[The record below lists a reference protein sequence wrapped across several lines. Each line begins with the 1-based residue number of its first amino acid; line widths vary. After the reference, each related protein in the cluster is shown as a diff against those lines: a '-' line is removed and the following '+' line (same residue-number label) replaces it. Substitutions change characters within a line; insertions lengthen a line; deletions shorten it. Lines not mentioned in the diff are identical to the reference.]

1 MRIVFLGPP
10 GAGKGTQAKRLA
22 EAEGVV
28 HLSTGDM
35 LRSAIQKGTS
45 IGLKAKDFMDKGD
58 LVPDAVVDALVAER
72 LREEDA
78 RQGWL
83 LDGYPRNL
91 TQARMLQR
99 LLQEWKTPITA
110 VLYLQVE
117 DDRMVERISGRRSC
131 SDCGAVYHLHAEP
144 PEKEGICDKCGSEL
158 TQREDDREEVV
169 RDRLHVY
176 GENTEPL
183 VHHYEVHGL
192 VRRIDGDQSIDEVSK
207 AVLEAVGS

>member
-1 MRIVFLGPP
+1 MRVVFLGPP

-22 EAEGVV
+22 EAKGVV

-45 IGLKAKDFMDKGD
+45 TGLKAKDFMDRGD

-78 RQGWL
+78 KQGWL

-99 LLQEWKTPITA
+99 LLREWETPITA

-117 DDRMVERISGRRSC
+117 DERLVERISGRRSC
-131 SDCGAVYHLHAEP
+131 SGCGAVYHVQAEP
-144 PEKEGICDKCGSEL
+144 PKAEGICDKCGSEL
-158 TQREDDREEVV
+158 MQREDDREDVV
-169 RDRLHVY
+169 RDRLHIY
-176 GENTEPL
+176 RENTEPL

-192 VRRIDGDQSIDEVSK
+192 VRKIDGDQSIDEVTTE
-207 AVLEAVGS
+207 VLEAIGS